1 MKRFLMISA
10 AVLLMALT
18 AGCAGNSA
26 PTESVATQAPTAAPY
41 IDTQIN
47 EPEWTLAEGELQL
60 SDDTGVQASGSEIL
74 YFAIVSDQNGQQE
87 LRFRLSDEKAAVLK
101 DRESAGYTVSFN
113 GEKIGAATLNAS
125 GTVAT
130 VTAADA
136 EGEITALATKI
147 RGLYQ

>member
-26 PTESVATQAPTAAPY
+26 PTESAATQAPTAAPY

-113 GEKIGAATLNAS
+113 GEKIGTATLNAS

>member
-101 DRESAGYTVSFN
+101 DRESTGYTVSFN
-113 GEKIGAATLNAS
+113 GEKIGTATLNAS

>member
-10 AVLLMALT
+10 AVLMMALT

-26 PTESVATQAPTAAPY
+26 PTESAATQAPTAAPY